1 MEQKIDFK
9 NSLEIFNK
17 TETFIISAVTKIAAI
32 PNVATLKL
40 DIELTAYICNII
52 ENEIISSN
60 KKKKDTD
67 KKILFFRI
75 IQEIFTSL
83 NEQEKK
89 LLGDQIEYLLENN
102 KIKKIDPVVIYF
114 KSVGKWIKSKFV

>member
-52 ENEIISSN
+52 ENEIVSSN

-67 KKILFFRI
+67 KKIIFFRI

>member
-52 ENEIISSN
+52 ENEITSSN

-67 KKILFFRI
+67 KKIIFFRI

-102 KIKKIDPVVIYF
+102 KIKKIDPFVMWI
-114 KSVGKWIKSKFV
+114 KSVGTWMKKKIV

>member
-32 PNVATLKL
+32 PNLATLKL
-40 DIELTAYICNII
+40 DIELTCYICNII
-52 ENEIISSN
+52 ENEIVSSN

-67 KKILFFRI
+67 KKVIFFRI

-102 KIKKIDPVVIYF
+102 KIKKIDPFVMWI
-114 KSVGKWIKSKFV
+114 KSVGTWMKKKIV